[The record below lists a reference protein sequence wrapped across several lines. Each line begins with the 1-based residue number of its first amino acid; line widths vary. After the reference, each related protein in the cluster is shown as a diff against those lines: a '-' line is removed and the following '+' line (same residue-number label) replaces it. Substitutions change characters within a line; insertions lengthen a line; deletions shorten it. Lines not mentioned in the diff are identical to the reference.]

1 MTAICGTG
9 ERPVAVSRGVEEI
22 LDLVRRQRGLDFRT
36 YRPAMIERRIAS
48 RMLSAHAA
56 SHARYLQLLQD
67 DPDEVDRLVACLT
80 IKVSRFFRN
89 ADVFHLLRDSVLPDR
104 VRHRSGRP
112 LRLWSAGCGNGE
124 EAYSLA
130 ILLQE
135 AGGARLDSVI
145 HATDIDPAALQ
156 AAHTARYPEAA
167 LAETPAALISRYF
180 SVLPTPVEPLQ
191 RTGPQ
196 YGVRSS
202 ALGPRLVFAHHD
214 LAVADAPP
222 DGARFDLICCRNVLI
237 YFQRQYQAHIQRLLR
252 DSLAPGGYL
261 CLGEAEALMPE
272 VEAAFEVVD
281 RKARLFRLQ

>member
-1 MTAICGTG
+1 MAAICGAG
-9 ERPVAVSRGVEEI
+9 GRPIAASRGVEEI
-22 LDLVRRQRGLDFRT
+22 LDLVQHQRGLDFRT
-36 YRPAMIERRIAS
+36 YRPSMIERRIAG
-48 RMLSAHAA
+48 RMLSAHTA

-67 DPDEVDRLVACLT
+67 DPDEIDRLVACLT

-89 ADVFHLLRDSVLPDR
+89 ADVFNLLRDIVLPDR
-104 VRHRSGRP
+104 VRHLAGRP

-130 ILLQE
+130 IMLQE
-135 AGGARLDSVI
+135 AGGACLDSVI

-156 AAHTARYPEAA
+156 AARTAHYPEAA
-167 LAETPAALISRYF
+167 LAEVPAALIGRYF
-180 SVLPTPVEPLQ
+180 HALPAPVKPLQ
-191 RTGPQ
+191 RTRPQ
-196 YGVRSS
+196 YGVRGS

-237 YFQRQYQAHIQRLLR
+237 YFQRQYQVHIQRLLR
-252 DSLAPGGYL
+252 DSLVPGGYL
-261 CLGEAEALMPE
+261 CLGEAESLMPG